1 MSDPVEVLVDT
12 NILLRFLM
20 NDHLEHGKR
29 AKGLIERAGAGKV
42 TLFVPFITIVET
54 LFTLQS
60 FYQIQKESIGL
71 QLLKVLSAPG
81 IKIGAD
87 AWILEAIDEYRTRNV
102 SFGDAC
108 LAAEA
113 RHKNLP
119 IASFDRGIDKFPGIV
134 RFEPK

>member
-1 MSDPVEVLVDT
+1 MSDPAEVLVDT

-20 NDHLEHGKR
+20 NDHPEHSKR
-29 AKGLIERAGAGKV
+29 AKALIERAGAGKV
-42 TLFVPFITIVET
+42 TLWVPFITIVET

-60 FYQIQKESIGL
+60 FYQIERGSIGL

-81 IKIGAD
+81 IKIAAD
-87 AWILEAIDEYRTRNV
+87 SWILEAIEEYRTRNV

-113 RHKNLP
+113 RYKNLQ
-119 IASFDRGIDKFPGIV
+119 IASFDRGFDKFPGIV
-134 RFEPK
+134 RFEAK